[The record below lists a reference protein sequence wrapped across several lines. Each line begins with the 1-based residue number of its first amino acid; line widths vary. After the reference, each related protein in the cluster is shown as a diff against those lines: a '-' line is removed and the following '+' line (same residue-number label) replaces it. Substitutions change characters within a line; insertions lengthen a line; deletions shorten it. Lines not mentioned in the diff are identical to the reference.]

1 MADLPDESH
10 SLSLIDLQ
18 QSTTENLIDLVLGR
32 PGVAAH
38 LLSTLGGL
46 PALARFSP
54 IALTERFGLTFDE
67 ATRLLAALELG
78 RRQLHR
84 ETMTIT
90 CSDEVAAWARPRIG
104 HLTHEEMWLIALDGQ
119 SGFRGARMISRGGLH
134 SLALRTSDVLRAGLE
149 MAASGFVMVHNHPSG
164 NPTPTKEDIVF
175 TQQVLQAGDLVG
187 MPLLDHVVVT
197 ASGQYSNIVVRPE

>member
-1 MADLPDESH
+1 LPDESP
-10 SLSLIDLQ
+10 SPPLIDPQ
-18 QSTTENLIDLVLGR
+18 QSTTEALLDLVLGR
-32 PGVAAH
+32 SGVAAH

-46 PALARFSP
+46 PPLARFSP
-54 IALTERFGLTFDE
+54 IALTERFGITFDE

-78 RRQLHR
+78 RRQLYR
-84 ETMTIT
+84 KTTTIKS
-90 CSDEVAAWARPRIG
+90 SDDVAAWARPRIG

-119 SGFRGARMISRGGLH
+119 NGFRGARMISRGGLH

-197 ASGQYSNIVVRPE
+197 ASGQYSNIVVRQE

>member
-1 MADLPDESH
+1 MAGSPDDAPTAPT
-10 SLSLIDLQ
+10 IDLQ

-32 PGVAAH
+32 PGVATN
-38 LLSTLGGL
+38 LLGSLGGL
-46 PALARFSP
+46 PTLARFTP
-54 IALTERFGLTFDE
+54 IALTERFGLTLEE

-78 RRQLHR
+78 RRGLHR
-84 ETMTIT
+84 EMTT
-90 CSDEVAAWARPRIG
+90 VSCSDDVAAWARPRIG

-119 SGFRGARMISRGGLH
+119 SGVRGARMISRGGLH

-197 ASGQYSNIVVRPE
+197 SSGQYSNIVVRPE